1 MQIGPHGGTNKH
13 KAASLLESRAKRG
26 RLDAAEYQ
34 YQPLELVQQSTG
46 FGTHTPSTI
55 SSMPSMVSTEFS
67 SLPINDSLP
76 YSMNEAQDIGCSN
89 MTSQWPLVGWSEA
102 VNSTDPWC
110 TELATINPGF
120 GMVRDLAPLDTFP
133 VDTFHIYASTPSYQL
148 SLGDSKPADFLAI
161 RETQG
166 E

>member
-1 MQIGPHGGTNKH
+1 MQVGLHCGTSKH

-34 YQPLELVQQSTG
+34 YQPSELVSQSTG
-46 FGTHTPSTI
+46 FGTNTLSTI
-55 SSMPSMVSTEFS
+55 SSLPSIGSTEFL
-67 SLPINDSLP
+67 SLPTNESLP

-102 VNSTDPWC
+102 VTNTDPWC
-110 TELATINPGF
+110 TELATMNPGF

-148 SLGDSKPADFLAI
+148 SLGGSKPADFLAI
-161 RETQG
+161 RRTQG
-166 E
+166 K